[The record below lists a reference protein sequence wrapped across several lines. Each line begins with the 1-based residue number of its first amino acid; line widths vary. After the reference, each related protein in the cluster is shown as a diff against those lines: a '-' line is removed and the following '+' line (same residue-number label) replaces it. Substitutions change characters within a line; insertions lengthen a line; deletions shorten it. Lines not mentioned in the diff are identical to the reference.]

1 MSLGNAIGYLTAARV
16 PARREV
22 PLALSLHY
30 FPWVGAA
37 VGSLSIL
44 FFLVANRFLPNA
56 LSCLIAVIFPQF
68 LAGWGPWRGVAERI
82 QGHKTFPGHAFH
94 PGFRL
99 DARGFG
105 ALGALLGVKWVAL
118 LALPFDW
125 QTRAV
130 FVFPILGYC
139 ARTAA
144 FLMSPVKGVA
154 KTPALARS
162 RVRAGFLSGFLV
174 FLVFLFPV
182 SAAML
187 MTVLTA
193 GAVWWL
199 VRRQN
204 RLTRGLTLQ
213 TAASASELAEVLI
226 LVSLAF
232 VAPFLSL

>member
-16 PARREV
+16 PARRQV

-56 LSCLIAVIFPQF
+56 LSCVLVVLFPQF
-68 LAGWGPWRGVAERI
+68 LAGWGPWRGLAERV
-82 QGHKTFPGHAFH
+82 QQRRTFPGYGFHA
-94 PGFRL
+94 GFRL
-99 DARGFG
+99 DARGSGTLAAVFVIKW
-105 ALGALLGVKWVAL
+105 AALLV
-118 LALPFDW
+118 LPFEW

-144 FLMSPVKGVA
+144 FLLSPVRGVEM
-154 KTPALARS
+154 TLPLARC
-162 RVRAGFLSGFLV
+162 RVRGGFLSGFLL

-182 SAAML
+182 RAAIPL
-187 MTVLTA
+187 LLLGA
-193 GAVWWL
+193 GGVWRL
-199 VRRQN
+199 VRTSNRQS
-204 RLTRGLTLQ
+204 RGLTLQ
-213 TAASASELAEVLI
+213 TASAASELAEVLA
-226 LVSLAF
+226 LACLAF
-232 VAPFLSL
+232 AAPLLAS